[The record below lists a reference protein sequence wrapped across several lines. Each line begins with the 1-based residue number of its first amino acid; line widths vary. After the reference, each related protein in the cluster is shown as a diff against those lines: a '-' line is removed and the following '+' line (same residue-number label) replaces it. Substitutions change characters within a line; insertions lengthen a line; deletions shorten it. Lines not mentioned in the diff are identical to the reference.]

1 MERVI
6 LFSMDVLYRIWCS
19 QQKRQQTPKLVG
31 IQTQY
36 AQWRTNTR
44 QSIRQPWQ
52 MAWNMYVPYHHCH
65 YCLQSVIPDPC
76 QTPLCKSWVP
86 KLFHHDMDSQVL
98 SIQILVG
105 FRGDHHNCC
114 SFPTPFVYIQ
124 QPVLNLKS
132 SCLLRIT
139 MIDHV
144 RCLLAIGGM

>member
-52 MAWNMYVPYHHCH
+52 MAGNMYVPYHRCH
-65 YCLQSVIPDPC
+65 YCLQSVIPVSTV
-76 QTPLCKSWVP
+76 QIMSS
-86 KLFHHDMDSQVL
+86 LFHHDMDSQVL
-98 SIQILVG
+98 SIQILVDFG
-105 FRGDHHNCC
+105 KITTIVAASQLLSC
-114 SFPTPFVYIQ
+114 T
-124 QPVLNLKS
+124 S
-132 SCLLRIT
+132 STLYLI
-139 MIDHV
+139 
-144 RCLLAIGGM
+144 